1 MKAGD
6 KVVVS
11 YYEALAAE
19 VKKPGEGVKGVE
31 ADVSSV
37 TAQPGAMPAAEPAC

>member
-1 MKAGD
+1 
-6 KVVVS
+6 VVVS

-31 ADVSSV
+31 TEVSCC
-37 TAQPGAMPAAEPAC
+37 PGPAG